1 VKLHS
6 SILVLL
12 ALLAVSCASDSGAE
26 KKTQANFKPFSQ
38 RLAEDQQMRG
48 KDTFKA
54 DSSGNFLPQQDKRSS
69 FESKNPSGYYQ
80 GEYGKKAYKT
90 GEYAKKS
97 WWGNKQY
104 GREQYAGNTDGS
116 RFQKDSRF
124 GGKGARESGSA
135 AKLPG
140 AYQTDNYATSA
151 AREADNERLSKPS
164 NAEIENR
171 REGFQQPEII
181 GWQEQRKL
189 SMDQSRG
196 ILGR

>member
-1 VKLHS
+1 MKLRS
-6 SILVLL
+6 SIIVLL
-12 ALLAVSCASDSGAE
+12 ALPAISCAPDSGADRKSE
-26 KKTQANFKPFSQ
+26 AGFKPFSQ
-38 RLAEDQQMRG
+38 RLAEDQQLKG
-48 KDTFKA
+48 KDSFKA
-54 DSSGNFLPQQDKRSS
+54 DSGGNFVPQQDKRSS
-69 FESKNPSGYYQ
+69 FESQGKSGYYQ

-97 WWGNKQY
+97 WLGNKPY

-140 AYQTDNYATSA
+140 AYQTDNFATSA
-151 AREADNERLSKPS
+151 AREASNERLSKPS

-189 SMDQSRG
+189 SMEQSRG